1 MPKVARCLGLLGVAA
16 SLGIFGGC
24 GDNQTTT
31 THVPGSGGG
40 AGSGGAGSGGVNA
53 GAAQTGVSGAGN
65 AGVGVGGANN
75 GGSGGVSGASSG
87 GVSGGGMS
95 TTGGAAGASGG
106 ACAAASSTLAPW
118 PGKNDVK
125 TLDTKAQF
133 TSDLSGLTYEP
144 GANAA
149 SGVLWAVNNLSGTLF
164 RLVQSANGFAPD
176 TANGWSNGKQ
186 LHFPDGKGGPDA
198 EGVTFGA
205 NVADGVYVCSEHDT
219 EASGT
224 SRLSVLRYDVSAA
237 GAELTASHE
246 WNLTALL
253 PKVGANAGLEAIT
266 WVPDTFLTSK
276 GFFDDT
282 KAHAYAPAEYANH
295 GTGLFFVGVEETG
308 KIHAFALNHTGSA
321 ATLVATIATP
331 NPGVMGLEFDRDAG
345 NLWFNCDD
353 TCGNKSGV
361 LGIDTTVGSATLG
374 HFVVR
379 RQFQR
384 PSSLPDSNNEGIAIA
399 PASEC
404 SAGFKRFFWTDD
416 ADQDGFSLRVD
427 SIPCDACL

>member
-1 MPKVARCLGLLGVAA
+1 MPKLARGWGLLGAA
-16 SLGIFGGC
+16 VWLGIAGGC
-24 GDNQTTT
+24 GDHQTTANPP
-31 THVPGSGGG
+31 VPAASGS
-40 AGSGGAGSGGVNA
+40 AGRGVGSAGVN
-53 GAAQTGVSGAGN
+53 TGGSDASISGAGN
-65 AGVGVGGANN
+65 AGAGIGGANASGSGGG
-75 GGSGGVSGASSG
+75 GGSGGVT
-87 GVSGGGMS
+87 GGGMQAS
-95 TTGGAAGASGG
+95 SGAAGAAGG
-106 ACAAASSTLAPW
+106 NCAAASSTLAAW

-133 TSDLSGLTYEP
+133 ESDLSGLTYEADAT
-144 GANAA
+144 GATP

-176 TANGWSNGKQ
+176 TANGWSAGKL
-186 LHFPDGKGGPDA
+186 LHFPNGKGAPDA
-198 EGVTFGA
+198 EGVTLGA
-205 NVADGVYVCSEHDT
+205 NVADGVYVCSEHDIDD
-219 EASGT
+219 SGT

-237 GAELTASHE
+237 GAELSASHE

-266 WVPDTFLTSK
+266 WVPDAFLTSK

-295 GTGLFFVGVEETG
+295 GSGLFFVGVEETG
-308 KIHAFALNHTGSA
+308 KLHALALNHASSA

-345 NLWFNCDD
+345 NLWFNCDN

-361 LGIDTTVGSATLG
+361 LRIDPTVGSATLG
-374 HFVVR
+374 HFVVW

-416 ADQDGFSLRVD
+416 GDQDGFSLRVD
-427 SIPCDACL
+427 LIPCATCF